1 MMNSTLSELLDDERA
16 QYMAMPWYI
25 HLMIAGIGLI
35 VLLIVLSE
43 AGVLPP

>member
-1 MMNSTLSELLDDERA
+1 MTSLSELLGDDRA

-25 HLMIAGIGLI
+25 HLMIAGIAVVLVLI
-35 VLLIVLSE
+35 GLSE

>member
-1 MMNSTLSELLDDERA
+1 VTDLLSELLGDDRA

-25 HLMIAGIGLI
+25 HLMIAGIALI
-35 VLLIVLSE
+35 LVLIVLSE